1 MRAAV
6 KRTLA
11 LILVASFVFSIAG
24 CKSVKYHDEKE
35 IRSILKNDLK
45 LKEDD
50 DYEFDEY
57 RDGCEF
63 EGEYDDIYFSIAL
76 FDDTKEAYHDF
87 DDIAD
92 VIENDQDD
100 FDGRIKRS
108 VKDKSGYITFD
119 GEGTESGDFFRDG
132 DYYYGGVYYC
142 DGMYIIVLTN
152 KDKDSFR
159 ASVDEFLRAFR
170 LPRP

>member
-1 MRAAV
+1 MRVAV

-11 LILVASFVFSIAG
+11 LILVVSFVFSIAG
-24 CKSVKYHDEKE
+24 CKSVTYHDKKE
-35 IRSILKNDLK
+35 IKSILKNDLK

-50 DYEFDEY
+50 DYYYYDY
-57 RDGCEF
+57 DDGCLF
-63 EGEYDDIYFSIAL
+63 SGEYDDIYFSIGL
-76 FDDTKEAYHDF
+76 YDDVKEAYHDF

-92 VIENDQDD
+92 EIENDQDD

-119 GEGTESGDFFRDG
+119 GEGTESGDFFDDD

-152 KDKDSFR
+152 SDKDSFR
-159 ASVDEFLRAFR
+159 ESVDEFLRAFR